1 MDTKKLEYLTPL
13 IEGEIEANRLQGM
26 SVRVIHHN
34 ETVFDRH
41 YGNDKPGDIYRIFSM
56 TKPITAVAVMILYER
71 GLIHLLDPV
80 SKYIPAFA
88 NQKVVDAQCGLV
100 PAKSQVTIQQC
111 LNMTSGMVYPSPD
124 HAAGR
129 YLQEVSDEI
138 KRRLDAGDEIST
150 LEWCEM
156 IAGSPLAFQPGE
168 RWFYSISADVLGG
181 VVEAVSGMKYGEFL
195 KKEIF
200 EPLGMVDTG
209 YYADLGDR
217 VSRLATMY
225 TRYDEEGHLKEADA
239 ESMTSFNYFVAV
251 GKTPFEGGGSG
262 LCSTMEDYSHFAS
275 MLLNDGFYQGK
286 QIISRKTIDYMTTNQ
301 LTPKQR
307 ETIWFDSIYGY
318 TYSNLLRILDD
329 KGAGTTN
336 GSYCEFGWDG
346 LPGNYFMVDPEEDLI
361 MLYFQ
366 QIKEG
371 ADQSLRRKM
380 RQIVYGAIQ

>member
-1 MDTKKLEYLTPL
+1 MNKQKLEYLTP
-13 IEGEIEANRLQGM
+13 IIEAEIAKEKLKGM
-26 SVRVIHHN
+26 SVRLIHHD
-34 ETVFDRH
+34 EIVFDKH

-56 TKPITAVAVMILYER
+56 TKPITCVAVMILYER

-88 NQKVVDAQCGLV
+88 HQKVVDAHCGLV
-100 PAKSQVTIQQC
+100 PAKSEVTIQQC

-138 KRRLDAGDEIST
+138 KRRLDAGENIST

-156 IAGSPLAFQPGE
+156 ITGSPLAFQPGE
-168 RWFYSISADVLGG
+168 HWFYSISADVLGG
-181 VVEAVSGMKYGEFL
+181 IVEVVSGMKYGEFL

-209 YYADLGDR
+209 YYADLGDK

-225 TRYDEEGHLKEADA
+225 TWRNEEGQLKEADA
-239 ESMTSFNYFVAV
+239 ETMTSFNYFVAV

-262 LCSTMEDYSHFAS
+262 LCSTMEDYTHFAK
-275 MLLNDGFYQGK
+275 MLLNNGYYNGK
-286 QIISRKTIDYMTTNQ
+286 QIISRKTIDFMTTNQ
-301 LTPKQR
+301 LTPSQR
-307 ETIWFDSIYGY
+307 KDIWFDSALGY

-329 KGAGTTN
+329 KGEGVTN
-336 GSYCEFGWDG
+336 GSYLEFGWDG
-346 LPGNYFMVDPEEDLI
+346 LPGNFFMVDPEEDLI

-371 ADQSLRRKM
+371 ADQSLRRRM
-380 RQIVYGAIQ
+380 RQVVYGAIE